1 MHMKGRYTD
10 YDNVEDFISH
20 KLTRL
25 IHDMMLAQRHD
36 IVQVLQEA
44 LISYEDGVTDI
55 AFREGWPYIV
65 RDTHVEENNTP
76 D

>member
-1 MHMKGRYTD
+1 MRGRYTE

-25 IHDMMLAQRHD
+25 MHDMQKAQRHD
-36 IVQVLQEA
+36 IAQVIRDA
-44 LISYEDGVTDI
+44 LVSYEDGDIEI
-55 AFREGWPYIV
+55 AFRDGWPHIIY
-65 RDTHVEENNTP
+65 DTSVEENDTM